1 MNLYRLLPH
10 FEKKTVYSA
19 VCWLIAWTCLAL
31 SGYSLLNADSFCRR
45 MLADIVKPADTS
57 ARNPYTRLDVLFES
71 LAGDGNIFVRFRDF
85 KPDITSQAAFMTRV
99 YFRGSYAA
107 YPARVYVSKAGEI
120 INNGR
125 DIGRVNQDLDANL
138 AKQLDISNEVLFEF
152 DNRTGN
158 LSSRIIRIPK

>member
-10 FEKKTVYSA
+10 FEKKTVYGA

-31 SGYSLLNADSFCRR
+31 SGYSLLKADSFCRR
-45 MLADIVKPADTS
+45 MLVDIVRPADAS
-57 ARNPYTRLDVLFES
+57 ARGPYTRLDALFES

-85 KPDITSQAAFMTRV
+85 RPDIPSQTAFMTRV

-107 YPARVYVSKAGEI
+107 YPARVYVSKAGET

-138 AKQLDISNEVLFEF
+138 AEQLDISNEVLFEF
-152 DNRTGN
+152 DHRTGD
-158 LSSRIIRIPK
+158 LSSRIIRLSR